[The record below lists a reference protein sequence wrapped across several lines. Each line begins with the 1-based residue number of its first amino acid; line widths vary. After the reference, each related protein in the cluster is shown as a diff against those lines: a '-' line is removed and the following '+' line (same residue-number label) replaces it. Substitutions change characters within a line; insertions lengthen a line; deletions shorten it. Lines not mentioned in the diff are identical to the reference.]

1 MKMNKFKRRNIPLCA
16 CGCGKRTKQNYHN
29 TRWNKYIKGHENKN
43 RRASNETRR
52 KMSIAATGKRNP
64 NYGKP
69 RSEETKNKIS
79 KINKGRKVSEETK
92 KKISKTTKGEKSFNY
107 GKPRSEETKNKI
119 SKARMGQ
126 FTGNNN
132 PNWREGISCEP
143 YCDIWLDQGYKQSIK
158 DRDNNECQNPDCRKN
173 CNHMT
178 LCLHHINYN
187 KKDCPPKN
195 LITLCISCNARA
207 NFNREICTDFY
218 QNIMSEKYKYCYA
231 F

>member
-64 NYGKP
+64 
-69 RSEETKNKIS
+69 
-79 KINKGRKVSEETK
+79 
-92 KKISKTTKGEKSFNY
+92 NY